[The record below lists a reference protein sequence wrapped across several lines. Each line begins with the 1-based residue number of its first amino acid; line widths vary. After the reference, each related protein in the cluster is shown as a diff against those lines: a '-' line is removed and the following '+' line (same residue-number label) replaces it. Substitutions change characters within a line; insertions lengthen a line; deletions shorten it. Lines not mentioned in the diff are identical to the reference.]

1 MFQRKS
7 RRFRHRSNSRGHQSR
22 RNGLTQTLLR
32 SNSFSNGQGRNNHRP
47 QQSVEKLYEKYT
59 TLAKEAMS
67 SGDETSRENY
77 LQHAEHF
84 MRIIEEK
91 NKNKF
96 QNNVNNSNKP
106 LTDNKIQSENNN
118 IKQVDE
124 VNNIKSAD
132 EAKNK

>member
-1 MFQRKS
+1 
-7 RRFRHRSNSRGHQSR
+7 
-22 RNGLTQTLLR
+22 
-32 SNSFSNGQGRNNHRP
+32 
-47 QQSVEKLYEKYT
+47 
-59 TLAKEAMS
+59 MS

>member
-22 RNGLTQTLLR
+22 RNGHTQTLLR

-77 LQHAEHF
+77 LQHADHF
-84 MRIIEEK
+84 TRITEK
-91 NKNKF
+91 GSDEKSS
-96 QNNVNNSNKP
+96 NNSTIEANNKTSDQLEEP
-106 LTDNKIQSENNN
+106 IENKKIDNIELKTIDS
-118 IKQVDE
+118 
-124 VNNIKSAD
+124 
-132 EAKNK
+132 

>member
-22 RNGLTQTLLR
+22 RNGHTQTLLR

-91 NKNKF
+91 NKNKD
-96 QNNVNNSNKP
+96 QNKVNIIDKTITVDKP
-106 LTDNKIQSENNN
+106 QSEDRN
-118 IKQVDE
+118 INQKDQT
-124 VNNIKSAD
+124 
-132 EAKNK
+132 KNKE